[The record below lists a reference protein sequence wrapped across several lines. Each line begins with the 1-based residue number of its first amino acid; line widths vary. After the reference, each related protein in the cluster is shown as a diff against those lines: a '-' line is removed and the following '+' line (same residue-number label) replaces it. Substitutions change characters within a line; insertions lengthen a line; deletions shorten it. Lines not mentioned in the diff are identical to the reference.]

1 MLVFDKV
8 KMNYFY
14 LKVGIIVSFTL
25 AVIAVIIRAV
35 WQIVV
40 IPTPGTMV
48 IFIPLIFT
56 LLGANTLVVYL
67 TIKPSLKKLKRLPV
81 LIGITVVVTAGLVA
95 GVSHFAH
102 FIFSP
107 EADPPLCKII
117 GTLVLLSSFGAY
129 LLLLCFLWSFRK
141 KRES

>member
-1 MLVFDKV
+1 MLVFDRV
-8 KMNYFY
+8 KMNYLY

-25 AVIAVIIRAV
+25 AVIAVITRAV

-56 LLGANTLVVYL
+56 LLGANALVVYL
-67 TIKPSLKKLKRLPV
+67 TIKPSLQKLKNLPV
-81 LIGITVVVTAGLVA
+81 LIGITAVVTAGLVA
-95 GVSHFAH
+95 GVSHFVH

-117 GTLVLLSSFGAY
+117 GALVLLSSLGAY
-129 LLLLCFLWSFRK
+129 LLLLWFFWSFRK